1 MPYNLKKIDVLQWTG
16 LWKTQIWNCSRFSI
30 TASSDISPYPQI
42 ILLHR
47 FLAPQWSPQ
56 PHQTPNALIGSFV
69 WTVTPTAQTP
79 APLLMGAAVFSSC
92 FPLFLSIS
100 TSAPSSLSLSSLIC
114 VSISHGGSAPIPLR
128 CSPLC
133 LHTHKCRHKHAPNF
147 KPLLSA
153 SFYDYSLPFP
163 NSLSFSISP
172 HLPPSGSR
180 GTSNG
185 FFWQI

>member
-1 MPYNLKKIDVLQWTG
+1 MDVLQRTG

-30 TASSDISPYPQI
+30 TAPSDISPYPQI
-42 ILLHR
+42 ILLYR
-47 FLAPQWSPQ
+47 FLTPQSSPQ

-79 APLLMGAAVFSSC
+79 APLLISAAVFFSC
-92 FPLFLSIS
+92 SPFILSIS
-100 TSAPSSLSLSSLIC
+100 TSASSSPSLSSLIC
-114 VSISHGGSAPIPLR
+114 VSISHVGSAPIPPH

-153 SFYDYSLPFP
+153 SSYDYSLPFS
-163 NSLSFSISP
+163 NSLSFSFSP

-180 GTSNG
+180 GASNG
-185 FFWQI
+185 FCWQI